1 MEEKE
6 LIISINQS
14 MNLALP
20 VHLKTAEIRQALREK
35 INRMILEDF
44 SGLVQALYHMDVSES
59 KLRTLLESQPQTD
72 AADMI
77 ATLIIERQIEKWK
90 SRQKF
95 RQAPPPAG
103 SEEETW

>member
-1 MEEKE
+1 MEDKE

-20 VHLKTAEIRQALREK
+20 VHLKTAEIRKALTEK
-35 INRMILEDF
+35 INHMIVEDF
-44 SGLVQALYHMDVSES
+44 SGLVQALYRMDVSES
-59 KLRTLLESQPQTD
+59 KLRDLLQNQPHTD
-72 AADMI
+72 AADLI
-77 ATLIIERQIEKWK
+77 ATLIMERQIEKWK

>member
-35 INRMILEDF
+35 INRMIVEDF
-44 SGLVQALYHMDVSES
+44 SGLVQLLYRMDVSES
-59 KLRTLLESQPQTD
+59 KLRGLLQNQPQTD
-72 AADMI
+72 AADLI
-77 ATLIIERQIEKWK
+77 ATLIMERQIEKWK